1 MNNFTIKTKHLL
13 ANFIIR
19 AYRINKIILGILV
32 NAFITASSFVITSN
46 LLNIDYDT
54 YLLFVIL
61 FLRTIYSFIFFNDYK
76 LSWSKASVKTA
87 FLKLFINTFCFITY
101 FLLIYF
107 FYEINISFLILEF
120 SNYIVLMTF
129 SIYTYKYY
137 KSNVF
142 KNKKNKIIIYGAGEA
157 GLSVRKELSST
168 NEILYFLDDDQRLYF
183 RAIDGLPIISP
194 EKMLSIE
201 KDNLIDYSLVIA
213 IPSAKNIKIISIYN
227 KFKSHFKDIKILPP
241 LSMIY
246 HDKPFVSQLKKISIL
261 DLLARNPKDL
271 DKNLILNFIKSKTV
285 LITGSSGTIGGE
297 LLNLCLANGV
307 KKIIAIDHNEF
318 GQYNLLEKNHKNVE
332 VYVVSVLNEKILSD
346 IFKTHK
352 PEIVIHAAAYKHVY
366 LSEISSSSAILN
378 NIQGTKNVLDI
389 SIKHNIDKFV
399 LISTDKAVKPTNV
412 MGATKSIAELYCQN
426 IVNHNTDVVC
436 VRFGNVLGSSG
447 SVIPKFKKQIEKDQD
462 ITVTHKNITRY
473 FMLVNEACMLV
484 LQAAAIGKNGEILIL
499 DMGSPIKIA
508 GLAQKMIDLSGK
520 EYLKIKYTG
529 LRKGEKLYEE
539 LLFNKSDKKTKY
551 DSITVAKKR
560 EYDINIL
567 NNDIDILLSKN
578 SKGKV
583 DFIKKIIPD
592 FQHLRDN

>member
-1 MNNFTIKTKHLL
+1 MNNFILNIKHLL
-13 ANFIIR
+13 NNFIIKV
-19 AYRINKIILGILV
+19 YRINKIILGVFV
-32 NAFITASSFVITSN
+32 NAFVTTSSFVFTSH
-46 LLNIDYDT
+46 LLNIDYDK
-54 YLLFVIL
+54 YIFLIIL
-61 FLRTIYSFIFFNDYK
+61 FSRILCSFLFFNDYK

-87 FLKLFINTFCFITY
+87 FLKFFINTFCFIIY
-101 FLLIYF
+101 FIFIYF
-107 FYEINISFLILEF
+107 FYDINISFLILEY

-129 SIYTYKYY
+129 SIYSYKYY

-142 KNKKNKIIIYGAGEA
+142 NNKKNKIIIYGAGEA
-157 GLSVRKELSST
+157 GLSVRKELSGK
-168 NEILYFLDDDQRLYF
+168 NEILYFLDDDKKMHF
-183 RAIDGLPIISP
+183 RAIDGVSIISP
-194 EKMLSIE
+194 EKMLSME
-201 KDNLIDYSLVIA
+201 KNNLMDYTLVIA

-271 DKNLILNFIKSKTV
+271 DKKLITKFINRKTV

-297 LLNLCLANGV
+297 LLNLCVENGA

-318 GQYNLLEKNHKNVE
+318 GQYNLLEKNHKNVK
-332 VYVVSVLNEKILSD
+332 VYVISILNKEILND
-346 IFKTHK
+346 IFKTYM
-352 PEIVIHAAAYKHVY
+352 PELVIHAAAYKHVY

-378 NIQGTKNVLDI
+378 NIQGTKNVVDI
-389 SIKHNIDKFV
+389 SIQHNVDKFV

-426 IVNHNTDVVC
+426 VVNLNTDVVC

-447 SVIPKFKKQIEKDQD
+447 SVIPKFKKQIENDKD
-462 ITVTHKNITRY
+462 ITVTHKDITRY

-484 LQAAAIGKNGEILIL
+484 LQAASIGKNGEILIL

-508 GLAQKMIDLSGK
+508 DLAQKMIDLSGK

-529 LRKGEKLYEE
+529 LKEGEKLYEE

-551 DSITVAKKR
+551 NSITVAKKR

-567 NNDIDILLSKN
+567 NSEIEVLLNKN
-578 SKGKV
+578 SKEKV
-583 DFIKKIIPD
+583 EFIKKIIPD
-592 FQHLRDN
+592 FKHLRDN

>member
-1 MNNFTIKTKHLL
+1 MFS
-13 ANFIIR
+13 
-19 AYRINKIILGILV
+19 RI
-32 NAFITASSFVITSN
+32 F
-46 LLNIDYDT
+46 
-54 YLLFVIL
+54 
-61 FLRTIYSFIFFNDYK
+61 YSFIFFNDYK

-87 FLKLFINTFCFITY
+87 FLKLFINTFCFISY
-101 FLLIYF
+101 FSFTYF
-107 FYEINISFLILEF
+107 FYEINTSFLILEF

-129 SIYTYKYY
+129 SIYSYKYY

-142 KNKKNKIIIYGAGEA
+142 KNKMNKIIIYGAGEA
-157 GLSVRKELSST
+157 GLSVRKELSAK
-168 NEILYFLDDDQRLYF
+168 NEILYFLDDDRSLQF
-183 RAIDGLPIISP
+183 RAIDGVSIISP

-201 KDNLIDYSLVIA
+201 KGNLIDYSLVIA

-271 DKNLILNFIKSKTV
+271 DKKLITNFINKKTV

-297 LLNLCLANGV
+297 LLNLCVENKAE
-307 KKIIAIDHNEF
+307 KIIAIDHNEF
-318 GQYNLLEKNHKNVE
+318 GQYTLLEKNHKNVK
-332 VYVVSVLNEKILSD
+332 VYVISILNKNILND
-346 IFKTHK
+346 IFKIYN

-378 NIQGTKNVLDI
+378 NIQGTKNILDI
-389 SIKHNIDKFV
+389 SIKHNVDKFV

-426 IVNHNTDVVC
+426 VVNKNTDVVC

-447 SVIPKFKKQIEKDQD
+447 SVIPKFKKQIENDQD
-462 ITVTHKNITRY
+462 ITVTHKDITRY

-508 GLAQKMIDLSGK
+508 DLAQKMIDLSGK

-560 EYDINIL
+560 EYDISIL
-567 NNDIDILLSKN
+567 NNDIDLLLSKN
-578 SKGKV
+578 SKEKV

>member
-1 MNNFTIKTKHLL
+1 MNNFTLKTKHLL
-13 ANFIIR
+13 ANFIIK

-32 NAFITASSFVITSN
+32 NAFVTTSSFVITST

-61 FLRTIYSFIFFNDYK
+61 FLRIIYSFIFFNDYK

-107 FYEINISFLILEF
+107 FYEISISFLILEF

-129 SIYTYKYY
+129 FIYSYKYY

-183 RAIDGLPIISP
+183 RAIDGVPIISP

-213 IPSAKNIKIISIYN
+213 IPSAKNTKIISIYN

-246 HDKPFVSQLKKISIL
+246 HDKPFVSQLKKMSIL

-271 DKNLILNFIKSKTV
+271 DKNLILKFIKSKTV

-297 LLNLCLANGV
+297 LLNLCLENGA

-318 GQYNLLEKNHKNVE
+318 GQYNLLEKNYKNVK

-366 LSEISSSSAILN
+366 LSEISSSSAIIN
-378 NIQGTKNVLDI
+378 NIKGTKNVVDI
-389 SIKHNIDKFV
+389 SIKHNVDKFV
-399 LISTDKAVKPTNV
+399 LIST
-412 MGATKSIAELYCQN
+412 
-426 IVNHNTDVVC
+426 
-436 VRFGNVLGSSG
+436 
-447 SVIPKFKKQIEKDQD
+447 
-462 ITVTHKNITRY
+462 
-473 FMLVNEACMLV
+473 
-484 LQAAAIGKNGEILIL
+484 
-499 DMGSPIKIA
+499 
-508 GLAQKMIDLSGK
+508 
-520 EYLKIKYTG
+520 
-529 LRKGEKLYEE
+529 
-539 LLFNKSDKKTKY
+539 
-551 DSITVAKKR
+551 
-560 EYDINIL
+560 
-567 NNDIDILLSKN
+567 
-578 SKGKV
+578 
-583 DFIKKIIPD
+583 
-592 FQHLRDN
+592 

>member
-1 MNNFTIKTKHLL
+1 
-13 ANFIIR
+13 
-19 AYRINKIILGILV
+19 
-32 NAFITASSFVITSN
+32 
-46 LLNIDYDT
+46 
-54 YLLFVIL
+54 
-61 FLRTIYSFIFFNDYK
+61 
-76 LSWSKASVKTA
+76 
-87 FLKLFINTFCFITY
+87 
-101 FLLIYF
+101 
-107 FYEINISFLILEF
+107 
-120 SNYIVLMTF
+120 MTF
-129 SIYTYKYY
+129 SIYSYKYY

-142 KNKKNKIIIYGAGEA
+142 NNKKNKIIIYGAGEA
-157 GLSVRKELSST
+157 GLSVRKELSGK
-168 NEILYFLDDDQRLYF
+168 NEILYFLDDDKKMHF
-183 RAIDGLPIISP
+183 RAIDGVSIISP
-194 EKMLSIE
+194 EKMLSME
-201 KDNLIDYSLVIA
+201 KNNLMDYTLVIA

-271 DKNLILNFIKSKTV
+271 DKKLITKFINRKTV

-297 LLNLCLANGV
+297 LLNLCVENGA

-318 GQYNLLEKNHKNVE
+318 GQYNLLEKNHKNVK
-332 VYVVSVLNEKILSD
+332 VYVISILNKEILND
-346 IFKTHK
+346 IFKTYM
-352 PEIVIHAAAYKHVY
+352 PELVIHAAAYKHVY

-378 NIQGTKNVLDI
+378 NIQGTKNVVDI
-389 SIKHNIDKFV
+389 SIQHNVDKFV

-426 IVNHNTDVVC
+426 VVNLNTDVVC

-447 SVIPKFKKQIEKDQD
+447 SVIPKFKKQIENDKD
-462 ITVTHKNITRY
+462 ITVTHKDITRY

-484 LQAAAIGKNGEILIL
+484 LQAASIGKNGEILIL

-508 GLAQKMIDLSGK
+508 DLAQKMIDLSGK

-529 LRKGEKLYEE
+529 LKEGEKLYEE

-551 DSITVAKKR
+551 NSITVAKKR

-567 NNDIDILLSKN
+567 NSEIEVLLNKN
-578 SKGKV
+578 SKEKV
-583 DFIKKIIPD
+583 EFIKKIIPD
-592 FQHLRDN
+592 FKHLRDN